1 MFNLDLLK
9 GLLPFTP
16 MLSLTGD
23 EGGGKGEEGEGNDG
37 GGKGAEGTV
46 SKADYDLAMADL
58 EKTKTDLEDMRME
71 VLTPDY
77 LDYLNSG
84 KSKGKEKEEVKDEG
98 IKDDDLEKL
107 SKKEILALAEKKADE
122 KIKSFEASVK
132 GQSDET
138 TRKEVA
144 AFSRT
149 HQDYKTYRP
158 IMYGLSLD
166 PKNKDLSLEELYIAS
181 KEHVKG
187 IHTETTTAEKERQK
201 KSMGEKP
208 GGSSESF
215 EELKKLSSTE
225 ATKSAADEVSAK
237 LGAFPDA

>member
-1 MFNLDLLK
+1 MFNLNLLK

-16 MLSLTGD
+16 MLSFAGY

-122 KIKSFEASVK
+122 KIKSF
-132 GQSDET
+132 
-138 TRKEVA
+138 
-144 AFSRT
+144 
-149 HQDYKTYRP
+149 KT
-158 IMYGLSLD
+158 I
-166 PKNKDLSLEELYIAS
+166 I
-181 KEHVKG
+181 
-187 IHTETTTAEKERQK
+187 K
-201 KSMGEKP
+201 KI
-208 GGSSESF
+208 
-215 EELKKLSSTE
+215 
-225 ATKSAADEVSAK
+225 
-237 LGAFPDA
+237 

>member
-1 MFNLDLLK
+1 MSKLMHYMYPNLVNLQ
-9 GLLPFTP
+9 GMRWFA
-16 MLSLTGD
+16 D
-23 EGGGKGEEGEGNDG
+23 EGDKGGD
-37 GGKGAEGTV
+37 KGAEGKDDKGAEGAV
-46 SKADYDLAMADL
+46 PKADHDAALADL
-58 EKTKTDLEDMRME
+58 EKAKTDLEDMRME

-77 LDYLNSG
+77 LDYLNSTKDKG
-84 KSKGKEKEEVKDEG
+84 KKEKEVKEEG
-98 IKDDDLEKL
+98 VKDDDLEKL
-107 SKKEILALAEKKADE
+107 TKKEILALAEKKADD
-122 KIKSFEASVK
+122 KIKSFQESVK

-166 PKNKDLSLEELYIAS
+166 PKNKDLSLDELYIAS

-187 IHTETTTAEKERQK
+187 IHTETTAAEKEKQQK
-201 KSMGEKP
+201 ILSEKP
-208 GGSSESF
+208 GGASESF
-215 EELKKLSSTE
+215 EELKKLSAGD
-225 ATKSAADEVSAK
+225 ATKKAAEEVSAN